1 MAPSGTPRGYGA
13 FLWLPG
19 KVVLVAKPLPE
30 VAPPL
35 IAPATRCATMR
46 GTTRLDWTGKQV
58 RGLCKEENGT
68 FPVQYRGRVDQND
81 RPASWIP
88 GLQFVANGP

>member
-35 IAPATRCATMR
+35 
-46 GTTRLDWTGKQV
+46 
-58 RGLCKEENGT
+58 
-68 FPVQYRGRVDQND
+68 
-81 RPASWIP
+81 
-88 GLQFVANGP
+88 